1 MLKIS
6 YKNIKILYVEDDEI
20 ARENGIE
27 YLENY
32 FELIYD
38 ASDAIKALQLY
49 EKYKPDIIITDI
61 QMPKLNGL
69 EFVKRIRQKDKKT
82 QIIIITAFCD
92 KDYLLKAIELGLVKY
107 LVKPVCEKEFEEALF
122 LCVNSLQN
130 NESNIIK
137 LDENSYFDIFN
148 KNLLINEEIIKLR
161 TKEILFLELLI
172 KNKNRYVSY
181 EEIENYVWS
190 DSVMTKDA
198 LKTLVKNIKIKI
210 SKDLILNKKLLKEFR
225 YQNSYVNKAIK
236 KLSSKLKNIFKGKR

>member
-1 MLKIS
+1 MIKNK

-27 YLENY
+27 YLENF
-32 FELIYD
+32 FEHIYE
-38 ASDAIKALQLY
+38 ASDAIIALQLY

-107 LVKPVCEKEFEEALF
+107 LIKPVKEKEFEEALF
-122 LCVNSLQN
+122 LCVNSLQ
-130 NESNIIK
+130 EDISNIVK
-137 LDENSYFDIFN
+137 LENNSYFDIFN
-148 KNLLINEEIIKLR
+148 KNLVINEEIVKLR

-181 EEIENYVWS
+181 EEIENYVW
-190 DSVMTKDA
+190 DESVMTKDA
-198 LKTLVKNIKIKI
+198 LKTLVKNLKTKLP
-210 SKDLILNKKLLKEFR
+210 KDLILNLT
-225 YQNSYVNKAIK
+225 NSGYKIDV
-236 KLSSKLKNIFKGKR
+236 

>member
-1 MLKIS
+1 MS
-6 YKNIKILYVEDDEI
+6 NNYKNIKVLYVEDDDI

-27 YLENY
+27 YLENF
-32 FELIYD
+32 FEQIYE
-38 ASDAIKALQLY
+38 ASDAIVALQLY

-107 LVKPVCEKEFEEALF
+107 LVKPLKEKEFEEALY
-122 LCVNSLQN
+122 LCIDNLEN
-130 NESNIIK
+130 CESNIVK
-137 LDENSYFDIFN
+137 LDENTFFDMFN
-148 KNLLINEEIIKLR
+148 KNLVVNGEIVKLR
-161 TKEILFLELLI
+161 VKELAFLELLL

-181 EEIENYVWS
+181 REIENFVWD

-210 SKDLILNKKLLKEFR
+210 PKNLILNLT
-225 YQNSYVNKAIK
+225 NSGYKIDV
-236 KLSSKLKNIFKGKR
+236 

>member
-1 MLKIS
+1 MIKNK

-27 YLENY
+27 YLENF
-32 FELIYD
+32 FELIYE
-38 ASDAIKALQLY
+38 ANDAIKALQLY

-69 EFVKRIRQKDKKT
+69 EFIKRIRQKDKKT

-107 LVKPVCEKEFEEALF
+107 LIKPVKEKEFEEALF
-122 LCVNSLQN
+122 LCVNSLQ
-130 NESNIIK
+130 EDISNIVK
-137 LDENSYFDIFN
+137 LENNSYFDIFN
-148 KNLLINEEIIKLR
+148 KNLVINDEIIKLR

-181 EEIENYVWS
+181 EEIENYVW
-190 DSVMTKDA
+190 DESVMTKDA
-198 LKTLVKNIKIKI
+198 LKTLVKNIKTKLP
-210 SKDLILNKKLLKEFR
+210 KDLILNLT
-225 YQNSYVNKAIK
+225 NSGYKIDV
-236 KLSSKLKNIFKGKR
+236 

>member
-1 MLKIS
+1 MLKKY

-82 QIIIITAFCD
+82 QVIVITAFCD
-92 KDYLLKAIELGLVKY
+92 KSYLLKAIELQLVKY
-107 LVKPVCEKEFEEALF
+107 LVKPVNEKEFEEALF
-122 LCVNSLQN
+122 LCINALKSD
-130 NESNIIK
+130 ETNIIK
-137 LDENSYFDIFN
+137 LDEKTYFDTYN
-148 KNLLINEEIIKLR
+148 KNLVINDEIVKLR
-161 TKEILFLELLI
+161 TKELEFLLLLI

-181 EEIENYVWS
+181 EEIENYVWEN
-190 DSVMTKDA
+190 SVMTKDA
-198 LKTLVKNIKIKI
+198 LKTLVKNIKTKI
-210 SKDLILNKKLLKEFR
+210 PKDLILNLT
-225 YQNSYVNKAIK
+225 NSGYKIDV
-236 KLSSKLKNIFKGKR
+236 